1 MGRCRLA
8 SSTGCV
14 AKIRG
19 FAIAVEGMEGSV
31 SDTGKYVEI
40 WRKEPDGS
48 WLIDQVIWNSDLPLA
63 APEPEPEDEVTDEA

>member
-1 MGRCRLA
+1 
-8 SSTGCV
+8 
-14 AKIRG
+14 
-19 FAIAVEGMEGSV
+19 MEGSV